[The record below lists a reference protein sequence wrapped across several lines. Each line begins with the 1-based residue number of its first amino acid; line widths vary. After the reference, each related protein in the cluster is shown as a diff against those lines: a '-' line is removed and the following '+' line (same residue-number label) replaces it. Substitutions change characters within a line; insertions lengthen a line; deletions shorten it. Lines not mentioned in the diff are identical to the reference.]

1 MLRRTF
7 VVGDIHG
14 CVDELD
20 VLLSGIG
27 LVAED
32 RLVFVGDYIDRGPDS
47 RGVVDRLLALDA
59 EPGRECTFL
68 RGNHEDMLL
77 AYLGRGG
84 HYGEAFL
91 ANGGDAT
98 AESYGVYDPTPAEL
112 LAALPDAHLRFFEGT
127 RLLHVE
133 GGYVVVHAGIR
144 PALGLDRQ
152 SPHDLLWI
160 RDEFIRSPHALG
172 RTVIFGHTPGRTVL
186 VDLPYKI
193 GIDTGCV
200 YGGML
205 TALELSSCTLHSV
218 RRGAATV
225 GRYPLPA

>member
-14 CVDELD
+14 CLDELC
-20 VLLSGIG
+20 VLLSGIPLAAG
-27 LVAED
+27 D
-32 RLVFVGDYIDRGPDS
+32 RTVFVGDYIDRGPDS
-47 RGVVDRLLALDA
+47 RGVVDRLLALAADPA
-59 EPGRECTFL
+59 RECVFL

-98 AESYGVYDPTPAEL
+98 AESYGIGDPTPAEL
-112 LAALPDAHLRFFEGT
+112 MAAIPAEHLRFFEET
-127 RLLHVE
+127 KLTHVE
-133 GGYVVVHAGIR
+133 DGYVIVHAGIHPR
-144 PALGLDRQ
+144 RDLNHQ
-152 SPHDLLWI
+152 SAHDLLWI
-160 RDEFIRSPHALG
+160 RDEFIRRPHDLG
-172 RTVIFGHTPGRTVL
+172 QTVVFGHTPSRSVY

-200 YGGML
+200 YGGRL
-205 TALELSSCTLHSV
+205 TALELPSRALHSV
-218 RRGAATV
+218 RRGAPTV
-225 GRYPLPA
+225 ERSELPA